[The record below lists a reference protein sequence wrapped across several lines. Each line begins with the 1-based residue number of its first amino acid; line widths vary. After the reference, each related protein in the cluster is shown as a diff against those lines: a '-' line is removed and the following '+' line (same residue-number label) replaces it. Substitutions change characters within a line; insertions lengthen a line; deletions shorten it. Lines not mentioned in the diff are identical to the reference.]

1 MRRVTNTSEF
11 TYQSQEPQRNT
22 FFKEMFHQGRSAA
35 KYKTPPFM
43 CRDLTRDLHSMRRIE
58 F

>member
-35 KYKTPPFM
+35 KYKTSIYVSRFDK
-43 CRDLTRDLHSMRRIE
+43 RSAFNETN
-58 F
+58 